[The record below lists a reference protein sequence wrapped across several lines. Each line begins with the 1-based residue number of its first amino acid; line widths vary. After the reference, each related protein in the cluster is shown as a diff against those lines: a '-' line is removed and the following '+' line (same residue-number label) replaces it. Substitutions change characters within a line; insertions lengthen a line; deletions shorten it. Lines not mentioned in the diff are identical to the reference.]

1 MRFDSDQWGE
11 ILITLTRNKAR
22 TFLTAFGIFWGI
34 FMLMILMGGGQGLQL
49 ALGKT
54 FAGLAS
60 NAGFF
65 VADRTSEPYAG
76 YQTGR
81 SWSIQLQDLERIRN
95 LVPEVDVVAPVTF
108 GANANATYQDK
119 NSKNVTVKTFT
130 EEYNVIE
137 QVPIQEGRLLNNADN
152 DQRRKVCV
160 IGKRIKADLFPDS
173 ISPLGKFI
181 KVDGVQYQIVGVN
194 NKERNG
200 ISIGGFADKTI
211 FLPYRTLTTIYNRQN
226 DIDLIAYTVKE
237 GYTVSQAQE
246 KVADVLKRIHKI
258 HPDDTKAVQKMNAE
272 AIFQM
277 VDSLFK
283 GISILIW
290 MIGLGTLI
298 AGAIGVSNIM
308 LVTVR
313 ERTSEIG
320 IRRAIG
326 AKPRDILIQT
336 MSESIVLTLVAGMT
350 GICLAVGVLVLLENN
365 ATGVFEGA
373 NFQVP
378 FWTAMGAALLLS
390 LLGVL
395 AGTGPT
401 LRALSIK
408 PVDAMREE

>member
-54 FAGLAS
+54 FAGFAS
-60 NAGFF
+60 NAGFI

-258 HPDDTKAVQKMNAE
+258 HPDDTKAIQKINAE

>member
-1 MRFDSDQWGE
+1 MRIDSDQWGE
-11 ILITLTRNKAR
+11 IMDSLTRNKAR
-22 TFLTAFGIFWGI
+22 TFLTAFGIFWGV
-34 FMLMILMGGGQGLQL
+34 FMLMILMGGGQGLQE

-54 FAGLAS
+54 FAGFAS
-60 NAGFF
+60 NSGFIM
-65 VADRTSEPYAG
+65 ADQTSEPYGG

-81 SWSIQLQDLERIRN
+81 RWKLKQEDLQRVKN

-108 GANANATYQDK
+108 GSNSTVVYQDK
-119 NSKNVTVKTFT
+119 NSRNATIKGFT
-130 EEYNVIE
+130 EEYNKIE
-137 QVPIQEGRLLNNADN
+137 QVPIKEGRLLNDADN
-152 DQRRKVCV
+152 NQRRKVCIV
-160 IGKRIKADLFPDS
+160 GKRIVSDLFPDS

-194 NKERNG
+194 NKNRGG
-200 ISIGGFADKTI
+200 ISIGGSPDRTI
-211 FLPYRTLTTIYNRQN
+211 FLPYNTLTTIYNRQT
-226 DIDLIAYTVKE
+226 DVDLMAYTVKD
-237 GYTVSQAQE
+237 GHTVTEVQE
-246 KVADVLKRIHKI
+246 KIADLLKRIHKI
-258 HPDDTKAVQKMNAE
+258 HPKDTKAVQKINAE

-290 MIGLGTLI
+290 MIGLGTLA

-308 LVTVR
+308 MVTVR

-326 AKPRDILIQT
+326 ATPTDILVQT
-336 MSESIVLTLVAGMT
+336 MSESLVLTLVAGLT
-350 GICLAVGVLVLLENN
+350 GICMAVGILAIIENN
-365 ATGVFEGA
+365 ASDPFTGS

-390 LLGVL
+390 VLGVL

-401 LRALSIK
+401 LRAMSIK